1 MVELMVN
8 NRSNPA
14 KITGVILCGGA
25 GSRLA
30 GADKPLLSV
39 EGEPMVERVMRSML
53 PCVDEVVISCNRNL
67 DRYRTYGHR
76 IIVDEVADQGPLE
89 GLRCALLQ
97 CRTDWLM
104 SAPGDCPFVNQTIFE
119 RLRSVDIGSAQVK
132 VAFDGHR
139 QQNLF
144 CLMHRSVGEVVSS
157 QLSKGVRSVSKF
169 LDLCD
174 TACVD
179 CSDLASGFL
188 NVNEPSD
195 MERL

>member
-1 MVELMVN
+1 M
-8 NRSNPA
+8 
-14 KITGVILCGGA
+14 
-25 GSRLA
+25 
-30 GADKPLLSV
+30 
-39 EGEPMVERVMRSML
+39 
-53 PCVDEVVISCNRNL
+53 VISCNRNL

-157 QLSKGVRSVSKF
+157 QLSKGVRSVSKL

-179 CSDLASGFL
+179 CSDLSSGFL